1 MSEDCLA
8 SNSHHFCRILED
20 ISTNTKSE
28 YLVTDTQDGEE
39 EEEEEDEDDTFSSVS
54 FDSVS
59 TVMDFITQKIPEL
72 ELSEESVGSVQ
83 QVARLLGIS
92 NVEKLCKKFVRTG
105 VSTDNCFARFSLAD
119 SFMGWADTAS
129 IIQTFIEFHFSDIV
143 TNNLAAF
150 CETITEV
157 QLKRILGSGGLHTR
171 SEDEVAAAA
180 VAWLEH
186 DPASRAQW
194 AWPLLEELQYHCLS
208 GLEAVARLRARPIIT
223 EDSHCRE
230 MLDQAEEY
238 HSLGLEDK
246 VNSNDIAKIFGTSK
260 IFSCCTGRS
269 GARRGP
275 AGGRSCWSASPTPRK
290 RCRAT
295 ISAHRG

>member
-28 YLVTDTQDGEE
+28 YLVTDSQEEDDDEE
-39 EEEEEDEDDTFSSVS
+39 EEDDTFSSVS
-54 FDSVS
+54 YDSVS

-83 QVARLLGIS
+83 QVARLLGIN

-157 QLKRILGSGGLHTR
+157 QLKRILGSGSLHTR

-208 GLEAVARLRARPIIT
+208 GLEAVARLRARPLVT
-223 EDSHCRE
+223 EDTHCRE
-230 MLDQAEEY
+230 MLDQAAEY
-238 HSLGLEDK
+238 HSLGQEDK
-246 VNSNDIAKIFGTSK
+246 VNSNVIET
-260 IFSCCTGRS
+260 
-269 GARRGP
+269 
-275 AGGRSCWSASPTPRK
+275 
-290 RCRAT
+290 
-295 ISAHRG
+295 

>member
-28 YLVTDTQDGEE
+28 YLVTDSQEDDEDEEDEE
-39 EEEEEDEDDTFSSVS
+39 EEDDTFSSVS
-54 FDSVS
+54 YDSVS

-83 QVARLLGIS
+83 QVARLLGIN

-105 VSTDNCFARFSLAD
+105 VSTDNCFSRFSLAD

-230 MLDQAEEY
+230 MLDQAAEY
-238 HSLGLEDK
+238 HSLGQEDK
-246 VNSNDIAKIFGTSK
+246 VNSNVIET
-260 IFSCCTGRS
+260 
-269 GARRGP
+269 
-275 AGGRSCWSASPTPRK
+275 
-290 RCRAT
+290 
-295 ISAHRG
+295 

>member
-28 YLVTDTQDGEE
+28 YLVTDSQEE
-39 EEEEEDEDDTFSSVS
+39 EEDDTFSSVS
-54 FDSVS
+54 YDSVS

-83 QVARLLGIS
+83 QVARLLGIN

-105 VSTDNCFARFSLAD
+105 VSTDNCFSRFSLAD

-157 QLKRILGSGGLHTR
+157 QLKRILGSGSLHIR
-171 SEDEVAAAA
+171 CEDEV
-180 VAWLEH
+180 
-186 DPASRAQW
+186 RA
-194 AWPLLEELQYHCLS
+194 
-208 GLEAVARLRARPIIT
+208 
-223 EDSHCRE
+223 
-230 MLDQAEEY
+230 
-238 HSLGLEDK
+238 
-246 VNSNDIAKIFGTSK
+246 
-260 IFSCCTGRS
+260 
-269 GARRGP
+269 
-275 AGGRSCWSASPTPRK
+275 
-290 RCRAT
+290 
-295 ISAHRG
+295 